1 MQLLATSIGKT
12 ALSKVCCSDVPFQS
26 GRILPGEGTTV
37 LELASFLKPMSPIL
51 ETSVA
56 HRH

>member
-1 MQLLATSIGKT
+1 MQLPATSIGKT
-12 ALSKVCCSDVPFQS
+12 TLSKVWCFDDPFQS

-37 LELASFLKPMSPIL
+37 LELASFLKPMPPIL